1 MARTKEDDMWGDPV
15 VYMALSVLGL
25 DVLFLVHVW
34 KCEKERATIE
44 RRAEYVPV

>member
-1 MARTKEDDMWGDPV
+1 MREGEMWGDPV

-25 DVLFLVHVW
+25 DVLFLLHVW
-34 KCEKERATIE
+34 KCEKERGATIE